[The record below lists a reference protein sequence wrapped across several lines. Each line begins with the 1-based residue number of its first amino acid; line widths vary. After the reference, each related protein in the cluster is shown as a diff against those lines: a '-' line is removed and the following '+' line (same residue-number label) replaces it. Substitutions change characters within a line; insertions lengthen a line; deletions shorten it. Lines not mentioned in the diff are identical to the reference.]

1 MSTAAAVKP
10 SLTIRRRFKAAP
22 ARVFA
27 AWTEPAQI
35 ARWFGPGGVKVTE
48 AIFEL
53 HVGGR
58 FMVHGTSP
66 SGEDDR
72 VSGTVQEVVPGRKV
86 VYSWAWQSTPERQ
99 SLVIRTSGNGSA
111 ASPPCRAGARP
122 HRRRAPL
129 RCERNRIFYHH
140 RAGAARVWSRSIPPS
155 KSLRRE
161 ARWPGTR
168 AFTPV
173 FDGPCRAVTIECYV
187 ATPQRVGTGFSPR

>member
-48 AIFEL
+48 TVFEL

-58 FMVHGTSP
+58 FMLHGTSP
-66 SGEDDR
+66 SGEDHR

-99 SLVIRTSGNGSA
+99 SLVTVAFAPDGDGTVLTLTHEKFFDEDARDRHNGGWTA
-111 ASPPCRAGARP
+111 A
-122 HRRRAPL
+122 L
-129 RCERNRIFYHH
+129 DQF
-140 RAGAARVWSRSIPPS
+140 
-155 KSLRRE
+155 E
-161 ARWPGTR
+161 AYLG
-168 AFTPV
+168 
-173 FDGPCRAVTIECYV
+173 
-187 ATPQRVGTGFSPR
+187 